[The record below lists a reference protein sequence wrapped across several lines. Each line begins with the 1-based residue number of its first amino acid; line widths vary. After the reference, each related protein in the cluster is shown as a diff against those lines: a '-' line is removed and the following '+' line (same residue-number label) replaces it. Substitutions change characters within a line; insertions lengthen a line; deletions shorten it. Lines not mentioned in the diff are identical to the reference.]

1 MYRASYE
8 MKLVG
13 FWMEW
18 NELVKVKVI
27 SEMSRGIGVKYDY
40 VYVCIVLRLSG
51 AVYVC
56 FSIDL
61 WLLEVHSIANI
72 TYGTVLDCLY
82 RTV

>member
-27 SEMSRGIGVKYDY
+27 SEMSRGIGVKYKLCICMY
-40 VYVCIVLRLSG
+40 CIATIWCGVCL
-51 AVYVC
+51 
-56 FSIDL
+56 F
-61 WLLEVHSIANI
+61 
-72 TYGTVLDCLY
+72 
-82 RTV
+82 